1 MLKVLT
7 DKNFDE
13 EVLKSQK
20 PVLIDFWSAWC
31 QPCKIQ
37 MPIVEDLSKEYGDKI
52 EFCKL
57 EAGENPDTPA
67 KYQVM
72 SIPAI
77 ALFNEGKLLGLNT
90 GLQNK
95 NSIKKLIGDH
105 LAM

>member
-1 MLKVLT
+1 MLTVLT

-13 EVLKSQK
+13 EVLKSK
-20 PVLIDFWSAWC
+20 NPVLIDFWSAWC

-37 MPIVEDLSKEYGDKI
+37 MPIVEEIAAAYPGKI
-52 EFCKL
+52 KFCKL

-67 KYQVM
+67 KYKVM

-77 ALFNEGKLLGLNT
+77 ALFKDGKLLDLKT

-95 NSIKKLIGDH
+95 DNITKLIKDH
-105 LAM
+105 LAL